1 MLCAFHILKPIMI
14 VCGRQEGITLK
25 KQLGQARQL
34 LKHPF
39 QDLDLLHKHFWS
51 TCCMQNSKECVGTWN
66 KTKENTCP
74 GGATTGLYSVVS
86 ARWRQAHHGEAH
98 STAMKHFF
106 PLVFHPLHS
115 VLQHPMYCV
124 TLPNCSI
131 CSRNS
136 WKSLS
141 VSSTSE
147 SQHHVP
153 GC

>member
-1 MLCAFHILKPIMI
+1 MCLPHPKAYNDCLWKARRHYPEEM
-14 VCGRQEGITLK
+14 
-25 KQLGQARQL
+25 QLGQARQL

-98 STAMKHFF
+98 STAMKHFL

-115 VLQHPMYCV
+115 VLQHSMYCV

-136 WKSLS
+136 WKVEEL
-141 VSSTSE
+141 VCLLY
-147 SQHHVP
+147 Q
-153 GC
+153 